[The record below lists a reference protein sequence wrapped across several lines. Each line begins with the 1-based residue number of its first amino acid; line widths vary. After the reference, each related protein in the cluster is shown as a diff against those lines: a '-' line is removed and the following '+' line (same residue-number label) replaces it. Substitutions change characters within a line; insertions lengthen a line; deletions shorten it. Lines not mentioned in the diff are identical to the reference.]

1 MEVLV
6 RLGGESF
13 LNLRVGRLKYGNL
26 AKKSVLGPD
35 IKSIIIA

>member
-13 LNLRVGRLKYGNL
+13 LNLGRLKYGNL

-35 IKSIIIA
+35 IESIIIA